1 MVDRKE
7 TKMDTKYEAFQ
18 RLNEIFE
25 QMDALISEVDYL
37 TRHEFPEDYPNASS
51 YWIAHI
57 KSALGNY
64 GYHTYSTTFHS
75 FLESLEEEFDDEET
89 SAELMYFR

>member
-1 MVDRKE
+1 
-7 TKMDTKYEAFQ
+7 MDTKYEAFE

-25 QMDALISEVDYL
+25 EMDVLISEVDEL
-37 TRHEFPEDYPNASS
+37 TRCEFPEVYPNAKS

-57 KSALGNY
+57 KSALGNH

-75 FLESLEEEFDDEET
+75 FLESLEEEMNEMEEV
-89 SAELMYFR
+89 